1 MLPLASGFL
10 ARGRRPGAVGAAN
23 YTYCEAPRS
32 ARHRGGLVSLES
44 SAYLTDKCE
53 VQNRDV
59 TGGRAV
65 FARDVIEQ
73 GELIAIWSGRI
84 VGADELD
91 ELPPEIRRHT
101 VQVEEALYLASIT
114 EAEPP
119 DFINHSCEPNAG
131 LDGQIA
137 IVALQRIQPGDE
149 VTIDYAMCDGSP
161 YDEFECGCG
170 SAICR
175 GRVTGDD
182 WRNPILWER
191 YAGHFSPY
199 LERRIK
205 ALKRQ
210 RFRRKR
216 GLVAVGTEATGNTA

>member
-1 MLPLASGFL
+1 
-10 ARGRRPGAVGAAN
+10 
-23 YTYCEAPRS
+23 
-32 ARHRGGLVSLES
+32 VSQDHCT
-44 SAYLTDKCE
+44 AYLTDKCE

-59 TGGRAV
+59 TGGKAV
-65 FARDVIEQ
+65 YARDVLEP
-73 GELIAIWSGRI
+73 GELIAVWTGRI
-84 VGADELD
+84 VSAEQLD
-91 ELPPEIRRHT
+91 ELPDEIRRHT
-101 VQVEEALYLASIT
+101 VQVEEGLYLASHGPD
-114 EAEPP
+114 EGP

-137 IVALQRIQPGDE
+137 IVALTRIQPGEE

-161 YDEFECGCG
+161 YDEFDCACG

-182 WRNPILWER
+182 WRNPMLWER

-199 LERRIK
+199 LERRIR
-205 ALKRQ
+205 ALKRR

-216 GLVAVGTEATGNTA
+216 TLVSVGTEATGNTA

>member
-1 MLPLASGFL
+1 M
-10 ARGRRPGAVGAAN
+10 
-23 YTYCEAPRS
+23 
-32 ARHRGGLVSLES
+32 RGGLVSQDHCT
-44 SAYLTDKCE
+44 AYLTDKCE
-53 VQNRDV
+53 VQKRDV
-59 TGGRAV
+59 TGGQAV
-65 FARDVIEQ
+65 YARDVIEL
-73 GELIAIWSGRI
+73 GELIAVWTGRI
-84 VGADELD
+84 VSTEQLD
-91 ELPPEIRRHT
+91 ELPEEIRRHT
-101 VQVEEALYLASIT
+101 VQVEEGLYLASHAPD
-114 EAEPP
+114 EGP

-137 IVALQRIQPGDE
+137 IVALTRIQPGEE

-161 YDEFECGCG
+161 YDEFDCACG

-182 WRNPILWER
+182 WRNPALWER

-199 LERRIK
+199 LERRIR

-216 GLVAVGTEATGNTA
+216 TLVQVGTEATGNTA